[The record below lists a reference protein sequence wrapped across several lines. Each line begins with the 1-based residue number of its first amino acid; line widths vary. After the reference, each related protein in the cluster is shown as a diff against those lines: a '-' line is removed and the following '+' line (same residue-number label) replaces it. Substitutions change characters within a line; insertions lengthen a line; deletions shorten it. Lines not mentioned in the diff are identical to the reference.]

1 MGAGG
6 EVRRGLA
13 GWVIASYRQVDD
25 CHRRL
30 PEDIGTGATSEARC
44 GSGKLAANVSAQGSA
59 LPLTI
64 SLILIYR
71 KRQQAGALLTGRAGD

>member
-1 MGAGG
+1 MEA
-6 EVRRGLA
+6 
-13 GWVIASYRQVDD
+13 
-25 CHRRL
+25 
-30 PEDIGTGATSEARC
+30 GATAAREP
-44 GSGKLAANVSAQGSA
+44 AASVSAQGSA

>member
-1 MGAGG
+1 M
-6 EVRRGLA
+6 
-13 GWVIASYRQVDD
+13 IASYRQVDD

-30 PEDIGTGATSEARC
+30 PEDMEAGATAAREP
-44 GSGKLAANVSAQGSA
+44 AASVSAQGSA